1 MTLKQIM
8 TPCWSQRGRNLVGL
22 EFRYVRNLRQF
33 VSETVRGT
41 YGTTPLRPLMILRHS
56 LTVHSTTGDKG

>member
-33 VSETVRGT
+33 VQETVRGT
-41 YGTTPLRPLMILRHS
+41 YGTTPLRPLTH
-56 LTVHSTTGDKG
+56 KA